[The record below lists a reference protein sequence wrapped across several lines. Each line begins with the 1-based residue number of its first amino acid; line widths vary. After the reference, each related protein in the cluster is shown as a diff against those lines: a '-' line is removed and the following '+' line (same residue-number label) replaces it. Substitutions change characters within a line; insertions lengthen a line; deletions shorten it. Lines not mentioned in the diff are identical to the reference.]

1 MCVCVYVCVRV
12 CIYIYIGL
20 VHWVWLTGALR
31 ALVNGSFKK
40 SFDITFMRNI
50 QNVSKNIQNC

>member
-12 CIYIYIGL
+12 CIYIY
-20 VHWVWLTGALR
+20 WVWLTGALR

-40 SFDITFMRNI
+40 SFDITFMKNI